1 MPAIEYFR
9 EILETLARS
18 DELRTGS
25 RPVVGTLCNFV
36 PEALVIAA
44 GAVPV
49 RVCAGDHAAAL
60 QGEAVVPRDI
70 CPVCKSTVG
79 TLRSPGGPHGRL
91 DLLVV
96 PAVCDAKKKLP
107 QVLEGQCPV
116 HVMELPVDK
125 QGPGA
130 ERRWLE
136 QVRFLAERL
145 EKLTGQRITR
155 QGLRGAIDFI
165 NQRQSAYR
173 ELLALRQ
180 EDPPRLSGL
189 EALLL
194 TNASFSDDVAR
205 WTQHARVLAA
215 ERRSAPAPARGP
227 RLVVTGAPL
236 IHPNLRLVELV
247 ESLGAHVVA
256 DDMCSGGERLYVP
269 IIPQEWNLPEMLLA
283 VAETALLPTTCPCF
297 SRHDDRLA
305 RIGELVDAYSAQGV
319 VYHNLR
325 LCTLYQFEATAV
337 RDSLAARSVPMLEL
351 QTDYTPED
359 TEQMH
364 TRVQAFLE
372 MLAARVPV
380 GG

>member
-9 EILETLARS
+9 EILESPARA
-18 DELRTGS
+18 DELKTGS
-25 RPVVGTLCNFV
+25 RPVVGTMCNFV

-60 QGEAVVPRDI
+60 EGEALVPRDI

-79 TLRSPGGPHGRL
+79 TLQRPAGPHGRL

-107 QVLEGQCPV
+107 QVLEGQAPV
-116 HVMELPVDK
+116 HVMELPVEK

-136 QVRFLAERL
+136 QVRLLAERL

-155 QGLRGAIDFI
+155 QGLREAIDLI
-165 NQRQSAYR
+165 NERQHAYR

-180 EDPPRLSGL
+180 ENPPRLSGL

-194 TNASFSDDVAR
+194 ANASFTDDVAR
-205 WTQHARVLAA
+205 WTQRARALAA
-215 ERRSAPAPARGP
+215 ERQSASAPAPGP

-236 IHPNLRLVELV
+236 IYPNLRLVELI

-256 DDMCSGGERLYVP
+256 DEMCSGSERLYVP

-297 SRHDDRLA
+297 SRHDDRLT
-305 RIGELVDAYSAQGV
+305 RIGELVDAYSVDGV
-319 VYHNLR
+319 VYHSLR
-325 LCTLYQFEATAV
+325 LCALYQFEATAV
-337 RDSLAARSVPMLEL
+337 RDSLSSRSVPMLEI
-351 QTDYTPED
+351 QSDYTPED

-372 MLAARVPV
+372 MLAARAPVP
-380 GG
+380 G